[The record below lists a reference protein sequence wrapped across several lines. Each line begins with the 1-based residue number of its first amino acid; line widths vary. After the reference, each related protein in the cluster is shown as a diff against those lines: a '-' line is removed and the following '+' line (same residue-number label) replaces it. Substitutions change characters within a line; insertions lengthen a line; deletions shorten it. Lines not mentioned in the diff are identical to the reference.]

1 MQLRTHAQTSPTL
14 TAVTLSEGSSDGHAF
29 AHLAREL
36 GVSRARAARRAR
48 ALLLLCGWWCGVVV
62 WWCVRCG
69 AVWCGV
75 VCSAAW
81 QHAFV
86 CACVRGAKPRLLD
99 GRTDLMPADHPN
111 IDGLIRS
118 PWNKTLPAD
127 HPAIDVW
134 VQFQPQPLGTPYR
147 CVVWRGVAGRGWA
160 WRGVAWRGV
169 AWLGVA
175 WRGCAWRGYAGPGPG
190 PWRSGA

>member
-1 MQLRTHAQTSPTL
+1 M
-14 TAVTLSEGSSDGHAF
+14 
-29 AHLAREL
+29 
-36 GVSRARAARRAR
+36 
-48 ALLLLCGWWCGVVV
+48 
-62 WWCVRCG
+62 
-69 AVWCGV
+69 
-75 VCSAAW
+75 
-81 QHAFV
+81 
-86 CACVRGAKPRLLD
+86 LD

-147 CVVWRGVAGRGWA
+147 CVAWRGVAWRGGA

-169 AWLGVA
+169 AGRGVA
-175 WRGCAWRGYAGPGPG
+175 WLCVAWLRGAGAGAVAERSVTWRGRHGVDGVCCAWVAPR
-190 PWRSGA
+190 